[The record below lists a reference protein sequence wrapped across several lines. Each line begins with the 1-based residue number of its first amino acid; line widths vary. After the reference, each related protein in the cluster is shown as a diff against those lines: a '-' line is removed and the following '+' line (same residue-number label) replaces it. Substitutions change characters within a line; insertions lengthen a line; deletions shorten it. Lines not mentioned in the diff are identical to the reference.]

1 MVRRCRWYCN
11 KDVPTLQK
19 AVGAVLYHYSESR
32 DPQARHLFCPT
43 GSLTWCKFQADIANG
58 TKDYVD
64 KPGLPSHLRDA
75 LKPIFTRLSSPEL
88 LSKCLHGTTQNNNE
102 ALNGVIWQKC
112 PKEVFVERQ
121 TLEVGVCSAI
131 VNFNSGMNGV
141 IAVLRD
147 LGMSPGHFTM
157 AFCKKKNAIRM
168 ENMDLKTSSRGK
180 ARRKKLHNVRKGF
193 IDAHVEKEGVTYEA
207 GGF

>member
-1 MVRRCRWYCN
+1 M
-11 KDVPTLQK
+11 
-19 AVGAVLYHYSESR
+19 LYHYSESR
-32 DPQARHLFCPT
+32 DPQARHLFCPL
-43 GSLTWCKFQADIANG
+43 GGLSWCKFQADIANR
-58 TKDYVD
+58 TENYVD
-64 KPGLPSHLRDA
+64 KPGLPSYLRDA

-141 IAVLRD
+141 ISVLRD
-147 LGMSPGHFTM
+147 LGMVPGHFTM
-157 AFCKKKNAIRM
+157 AFGQKRTRFVCRIWILKLLQEVKCIVINFIMSERDLLMLKSKKVLHM
-168 ENMDLKTSSRGK
+168 
-180 ARRKKLHNVRKGF
+180 RRKVLVCDTCF
-193 IDAHVEKEGVTYEA
+193 
-207 GGF
+207 